1 MHVLYKYYI
10 ILYYIVLY
18 CIILYYIMLW
28 NIILYYIILYYIL
41 LYRSPFIQLTNPYFG
56 TWILQFEAN
65 EATIPWQP
73 QGCAVARR
81 LRHVEI
87 SPAVSHH
94 RNHTLWIPKVLCYVG
109 WCIVHYLVVSW
120 NRATPSHH
128 PLIFMDFPWN
138 KPSSYWD
145 TSIYGNPHF
154 KSEDRNPAAVHVC
167 AFFST
172 LFSTFAAN
180 TFSAGG
186 VAGTGAAVGAA
197 VAAMAAGGGSVLAR
211 ADYRWYKNSMD
222 IPKKWIISSILCI
235 LLHHSGRID
244 HHHMSLM
251 MSKIAEQNRPRA
263 YGDDPP
269 QKTFTIRRRGLGVLG
284 LREDSL
290 PSWTG
295 NSSEFIGTH
304 GTLPI
309 ARKMGKCR
317 KNHRKM
323 EVYPTW

>member
-1 MHVLYKYYI
+1 MKYYI
-10 ILYYIVLY
+10 ILYH
-18 CIILYYIMLW
+18 
-28 NIILYYIILYYIL
+28 IILYYIILYYIL

-87 SPAVSHH
+87 SPAASHH

-154 KSEDRNPAAVHVC
+154 KSVDRNPAVVHVC

-197 VAAMAAGGGSVLAR
+197 VGAAMAAGGGSVLAR

-235 LLHHSGRID
+235 LLHHSIRPNWSSL
-244 HHHMSLM
+244 MSLM
-251 MSKIAEQNRPRA
+251 MSKIAEQL
-263 YGDDPP
+263 GLWGWSDG
-269 QKTFTIRRRGLGVLG
+269 FGGLGVLG

-295 NSSEFIGTH
+295 NSSE
-304 GTLPI
+304 L
-309 ARKMGKCR
+309 MGHCR
-317 KNHRKM
+317 LLGKR
-323 EVYPTW
+323 

>member
-10 ILYYIVLY
+10 ILY
-18 CIILYYIMLW
+18 CIILYYIVLYYIILCYDILYYIILCH
-28 NIILYYIILYYIL
+28 IILYYIILYYIL

-87 SPAVSHH
+87 SPAASHH

-145 TSIYGNPHF
+145 TSIYGNPMKPPYSYGNMEISNEHPGKACLSFWVVLWTVSKDYFVRHLRFGKGLSTWGTNLTYHNQCPYHVDMYPPLKSIWERRVFQVPLFGDLAEIGHPKSHLIGF
-154 KSEDRNPAAVHVC
+154 KS
-167 AFFST
+167 
-172 LFSTFAAN
+172 L
-180 TFSAGG
+180 
-186 VAGTGAAVGAA
+186 VAGLFATGKACH
-197 VAAMAAGGGSVLAR
+197 LT
-211 ADYRWYKNSMD
+211 
-222 IPKKWIISSILCI
+222 SSQRGFLCEA
-235 LLHHSGRID
+235 S
-244 HHHMSLM
+244 
-251 MSKIAEQNRPRA
+251 N
-263 YGDDPP
+263 
-269 QKTFTIRRRGLGVLG
+269 KTV
-284 LREDSL
+284 
-290 PSWTG
+290 
-295 NSSEFIGTH
+295 
-304 GTLPI
+304 
-309 ARKMGKCR
+309 
-317 KNHRKM
+317 
-323 EVYPTW
+323 PTRS